1 MAFVRGLTDAQA
13 DSGPSFSPHPGGN
26 YDPFSNYV
34 NPFTQ
39 MQRGTDYVPRT
50 MPAMLHKGEAV
61 LPAPVAQQY
70 REGGGVTINI
80 ENLNVAGGRAGA
92 KQFVRQIEEELG
104 QGIRRR
110 SR

>member
-1 MAFVRGLTDAQA
+1 
-13 DSGPSFSPHPGGN
+13 
-26 YDPFSNYV
+26 
-34 NPFTQ
+34 
-39 MQRGTDYVPRT
+39 MQQGTDYVPST
-50 MPAMLHKGEAV
+50 MPAVLHKGEAV

-70 REGGGVTINI
+70 REGAGGVTIHI